1 MHSQTHT
8 CSYSKSSHTICNVY
22 THGACWM
29 VHIYIGADGVHW
41 FMRMKYI
48 LINECI
54 LMHRRTH
61 ACRSHTIC
69 DVRACACMCEWDMH
83 VYISGAFE
91 HVQRTGFWLNVSYAC
106 IMLVYNSWNELCMI
120 VREVSCHFA
129 SYYQWS
135 YSCVLYAYRW
145 LPQKKKAPGNSPDR

>member
-1 MHSQTHT
+1 MQQTHAKQRKQNNMHILRFDTFMRWRRCSLIYEDEVCTEKWMYTHAQTHT
-8 CSYSKSSHTICNVY
+8 CMQVAHNM
-22 THGACWM
+22 W
-29 VHIYIGADGVHW
+29 
-41 FMRMKYI
+41 
-48 LINECI
+48 
-54 LMHRRTH
+54 
-61 ACRSHTIC
+61 
-69 DVRACACMCEWDMH
+69 CACMCEWGMH
-83 VYISGAFE
+83 IYISGAFE